1 MLTVD
6 RNLVVENLAT
16 GETFEDDADVV
27 VTARGTLNE
36 PKYPK
41 LPSMKDFKGETMHS
55 ATWNEK

>member
-1 MLTVD
+1 MFN

-16 GETFEDDADVV
+16 GETFEDDADVI

-41 LPSMKDFKGETMHS
+41 LPGMQHFQGVTMHS
-55 ATWNEK
+55 AAWNDR